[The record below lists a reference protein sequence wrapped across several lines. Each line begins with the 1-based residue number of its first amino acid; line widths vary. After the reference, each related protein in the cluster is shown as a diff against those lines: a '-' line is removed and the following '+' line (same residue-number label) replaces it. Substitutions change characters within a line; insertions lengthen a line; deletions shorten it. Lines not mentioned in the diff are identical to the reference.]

1 MVYLLL
7 GEGFEEGEA
16 LVALDML
23 RRGGVETEMVS
34 LGGATVT
41 SSHGVTV
48 TADRLLADAKD
59 DAEMII
65 LPGGLGGVANILA
78 NERALELIRGAH
90 ERGAYVAAI
99 CAAPTVL
106 AKLGILGNRAAVC
119 YPGMENEMGD
129 ADMKLQH
136 PVVVDGHFITGECA
150 GASFDFGL
158 KLVEVLKGA
167 EAAEKVK
174 AAIHYRH

>member
-23 RRGGVETEMVS
+23 RRGGIETETVS
-34 LGGATVT
+34 LGGETVT

-48 TADRLLADAKD
+48 VADRLLADARE
-59 DAEMII
+59 DAEMVI
-65 LPGGLGGVANILA
+65 LPGGLGGVASILA
-78 NERALELIRGAH
+78 SERALELIRGAH
-90 ERGAYVAAI
+90 TRGAYVAAI

-106 AKLGILGNRAAVC
+106 AKMGILGSRAAVC

-129 ADMKLQH
+129 AAMQPEQ
-136 PVVVDGHFITGECA
+136 PVVVDGHFITGEAA
-150 GASFDFGL
+150 GAVFDFGL

-167 EAAEKVK
+167 DTAQQVRNS
-174 AAIHYRH
+174 IYYRR